1 MPPGHADLPWTR
13 PMAICA
19 IAVVLGGIV
28 QYPWYDA
35 MFFPLLA
42 LLPASGLDGWLVGRA
57 VLISG
62 VVLPGI
68 GIKDD
73 QYRAARVLVPAFL
86 VIFLVALALGRLR
99 GGDPGRI
106 RSPPSGPV
114 S

>member
-1 MPPGHADLPWTR
+1 MT
-13 PMAICA
+13 ICA

-73 QYRAARVLVPAFL
+73 QYRARADQRRWSTGLLVR
-86 VIFLVALALGRLR
+86 ALAAKPR
-99 GGDPGRI
+99 PGR
-106 RSPPSGPV
+106 RLTSRKWR
-114 S
+114 